1 MFSRLE
7 GFVAIAEHGQLG
19 RAAASL
25 HLTQPSLTS
34 RLQRLEAELGTPLYR
49 RTRQGMVLTAQGEAL
64 LPHAAARSRP
74 SPTDGARSTAAIRAR
89 PPRARRA
96 PAVGTYVLPAVLE
109 RLGRDYPSIALSVRT
124 GRSEDVLEMV
134 LAGEAQIGLVRALRH
149 PAIEA
154 IPFYQEELVLVT
166 SPDHPLAIDGEVRI
180 EQLGGEELVLFD
192 RSSSYHELTGALFRA
207 AGVVPRGVME
217 LDNIDA
223 AKRMVHRGLGVALL
237 PAHRGRGRARRRPAR
252 RRDDRRRARVRRQIV
267 AIRRRGAGPPEPL
280 EAAFLAALPDA
291 APPAPRSALGYS
303 RAKI

>member
-1 MFSRLE
+1 VS
-7 GFVAIAEHGQLG
+7 
-19 RAAASL
+19 
-25 HLTQPSLTS
+25 
-34 RLQRLEAELGTPLYR
+34 
-49 RTRQGMVLTAQGEAL
+49 
-64 LPHAAARSRP
+64 
-74 SPTDGARSTAAIRAR
+74 
-89 PPRARRA
+89 
-96 PAVGTYVLPAVLE
+96 TYVLPAVLE

-124 GRSEDVLEMV
+124 GRSEEVLEMV

-166 SPDHPLAIDGEVRI
+166 APDHPLAIDGEVRI

-223 AKRMVHRGLGVALL
+223 AKQMVRRGLGVALL
-237 PAHRGRGRARRRPAR
+237 PHTAIAGELADGLLGVAAIVGAPA
-252 RRDDRRRARVRRQIV
+252 VRRQIV

-291 APPAPRSALGYS
+291 APPGLR
-303 RAKI
+303 

>member
-1 MFSRLE
+1 MLVSMLSRLE

-19 RAAASL
+19 RAATAL

-49 RTRQGMVLTAQGEAL
+49 RTRQGMVLTPHGEAL
-64 LPHAAARSRP
+64 LPHARRALEAVA
-74 SPTDGARSTAAIRAR
+74 DGRRALSGDAPLPGR
-89 PPRARRA
+89 LALGAA
-96 PAVGTYVLPAVLE
+96 PAVSTYVLPALLE

-154 IPFYQEELVLVT
+154 TPFYQEELVLACA
-166 SPDHPLAIDGEVRI
+166 PGHPLAIDGEVRI

-223 AKRMVHRGLGVALL
+223 AKQMVRRGLGVALL
-237 PAHRGRGRARRRPAR
+237 PHTAVAGELADGVLVAATIVGAPA
-252 RRDDRRRARVRRQIV
+252 VRRQIV
-267 AIRRRGAGPPEPL
+267 AIRRRGAGPPGPL

-291 APPAPRSALGYS
+291 APPGPLA
-303 RAKI
+303 